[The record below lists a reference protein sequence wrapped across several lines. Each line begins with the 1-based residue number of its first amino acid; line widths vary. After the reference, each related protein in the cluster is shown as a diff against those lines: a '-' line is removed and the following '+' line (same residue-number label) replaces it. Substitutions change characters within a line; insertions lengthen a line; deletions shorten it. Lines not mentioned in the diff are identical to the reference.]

1 MDVDIYKWEGDT
13 LEKEVVPFDS
23 LRQKL
28 PSYKIGICVPTTS
41 HNHYRFTQDLAM
53 AIASLPDVWEFGLKR
68 KEPISVKTY
77 FNTGS
82 RLHEM
87 RNELVV
93 QAIKDKCT
101 HVMFIDNDMAFPA
114 WAIPML
120 LNYDLPIIGANCA
133 TKTFPSRPT
142 ARSFDL
148 KEIYTMPE
156 NEGPQQVL
164 QVGTAFLLI
173 NTDVFFD
180 MGIPYFD
187 QPYLPEK
194 NYSIGEDV
202 YFCRMA
208 MERGNVPT
216 FICHTV
222 SKEIKHIGEFY
233 YAPQMWWDYKALEN
247 ADDPELWAL
256 YKGCTKHLEVSDDD
270 RNV

>member
-1 MDVDIYKWEGDT
+1 MLVDIYEWQGEG
-13 LEKEVVPFDS
+13 LVISQHPYEAVVNPC
-23 LRQKL
+23 K
-28 PSYKIGICVPTTS
+28 SYKLGICIPTTLM
-41 HNHYRFTQDLAM
+41 NPYRFTQDLAM
-53 AIASLPDVWEFGLKR
+53 AIGSLPDVWEHGLKR
-68 KEPISVKTY
+68 KEPISIKTY

-87 RNELVV
+87 RNELVT
-93 QAIKDKCT
+93 QAVKDGCT
-101 HVMFIDNDMAFPA
+101 HVMFIDNDMAFPC
-114 WAIPML
+114 WAIPFL

-133 TKTFPSRPT
+133 TKTFPSKPT
-142 ARSFDL
+142 ARSHEL
-148 KEIYTMPE
+148 KEIYTKPSDD
-156 NEGPQQVL
+156 GPQQVL

-180 MGIPYFD
+180 MGMPYFD

-208 MERGNVPT
+208 MERGNTPT

-233 YAPQMWWDYKALEN
+233 YCPQMWWDDKELDSAE
-247 ADDPELWAL
+247 DPELWRL
-256 YKGCTKHLEVSDDD
+256 YEKNTQHLVKK
-270 RNV
+270 NVDSKL